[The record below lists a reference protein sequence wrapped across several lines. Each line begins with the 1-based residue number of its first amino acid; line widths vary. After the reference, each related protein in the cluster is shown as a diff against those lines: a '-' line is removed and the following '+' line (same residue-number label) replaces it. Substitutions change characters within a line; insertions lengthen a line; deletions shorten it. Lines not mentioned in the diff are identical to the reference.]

1 MKNLTWQNFDQ
12 LFVAQVLKS
21 YICNSVAELRNQKS
35 NDMTKNVKLI
45 YDLIRKDLKAQGW
58 EDEAIADAIAESL
71 RERQTTGADDK
82 TICVKEKSY
91 LSQESIQ
98 TVAQQLNQKNFIE
111 RIRPIG
117 DKICTGFKVLMPYM
131 SLLAVILC
139 LANLIYMTKLQSDI
153 KDLQY
158 SVENI
163 NTDYDNS
170 DVINAIE
177 DAEGNIIGSVEDAES
192 KIRRDLIIWSN

>member
-1 MKNLTWQNFDQ
+1 
-12 LFVAQVLKS
+12 
-21 YICNSVAELRNQKS
+21 
-35 NDMTKNVKLI
+35 MTKNVKLI

>member
-1 MKNLTWQNFDQ
+1 MKNLTWQNSEQ

-98 TVAQQLNQKNFIE
+98 TVVQQLNQKNFIE